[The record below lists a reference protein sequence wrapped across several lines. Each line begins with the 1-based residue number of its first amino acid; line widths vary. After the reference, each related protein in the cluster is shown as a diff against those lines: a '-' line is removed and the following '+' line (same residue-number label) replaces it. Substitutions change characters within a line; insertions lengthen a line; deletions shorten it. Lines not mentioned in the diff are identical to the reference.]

1 MNDLLLHQKLADA
14 IQNFGPPEGYEPI
27 RVAYIVPP
35 DSISAN
41 PALCVL
47 PASDAITYG
56 AANRVTTIRAAARIY
71 LRPTSDNT
79 RRFTTLMAWRSRL
92 RDAVLSDFT
101 LGGNCDL
108 ARVTETRI
116 DNEDYGGEPFIY
128 AEATV
133 EITKAEHVSIS

>member
-1 MNDLLLHQKLADA
+1 
-14 IQNFGPPEGYEPI
+14 
-27 RVAYIVPP
+27 
-35 DSISAN
+35 
-41 PALCVL
+41 VL
-47 PASDAITYG
+47 PSSDAITYG
-56 AANRVTTIRAAARIY
+56 AANRVTTIRAAARVY

-79 RRFTTLMAWRSRL
+79 RRFSTLMAWRSRL

-101 LGGNCDL
+101 LGGHCDL

-116 DNEDYGGEPFIY
+116 DNEDYAGEPFIY